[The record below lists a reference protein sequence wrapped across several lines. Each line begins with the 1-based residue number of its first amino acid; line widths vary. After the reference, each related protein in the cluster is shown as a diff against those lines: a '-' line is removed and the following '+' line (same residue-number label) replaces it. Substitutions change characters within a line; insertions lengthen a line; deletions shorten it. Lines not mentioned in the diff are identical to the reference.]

1 VINCNNF
8 SIWLTGLPC
17 SGKTTLADS
26 LASYLNEKG
35 ILVKHFDGDEF
46 RKGLSRDLGFSAG
59 DRRENIRRA
68 AEVNRLFMDSGFI
81 AINSFICP
89 LEEYR
94 QMVRDIVG
102 KNNCLE
108 IFVDT
113 PLEICEQR
121 DAKGMFRRARM
132 GEISDFTGVNA
143 PFEIPANPDLIIQ
156 NGQQSF
162 EEAKEILIKFVGRK
176 IGMME

>member
-1 VINCNNF
+1 MNNPLTL

-46 RKGLSRDLGFSAG
+46 RKGLSKDLGFTAV

-81 AINSFICP
+81 TINSFICP
-89 LEEYR
+89 LEDYR

-102 KNNCLE
+102 KENCVE

-113 PLEICEQR
+113 PLIICEQR
-121 DAKGMFRRARM
+121 DVKGMFKKARM
-132 GEISDFTGVNA
+132 GEISEFTGVSG
-143 PFEIPANPDLIIQ
+143 PFERPAKPHLVIHNGEIPIEKASEHLINFI
-156 NGQQSF
+156 
-162 EEAKEILIKFVGRK
+162 ADYLALD
-176 IGMME
+176 